1 MKYLFLVSVII
12 FIAGCKS
19 ENYQN
24 DNKILMKEND
34 SLKNILKELSNKY
47 IFDSIS
53 FRDIYSKNN
62 TNKLNSKFEIE
73 LLVIGF
79 NSNQSFFVKYDS
91 ISSEGG
97 LINPDT
103 LKQLYGGFKVETV
116 LRNKKNPIRV
126 DMNIN
131 SPYGKSKKGRLYDE
145 IIID

>member
-1 MKYLFLVSVII
+1 MKTKIVFGLLTFLLVVFIILLFIPSN
-12 FIAGCKS
+12 G
-19 ENYQN
+19 
-24 DNKILMKEND
+24 
-34 SLKNILKELSNKY
+34 SLKVITSPKIFSLLKSSNHEF
-47 IFDSIS
+47 I
-53 FRDIYSKNN
+53 
-62 TNKLNSKFEIE
+62 EIE